1 MAAFGGHAI
10 RVILADCLSRGL
22 CGLAIVLVVMAALGH
37 GGGHRHLPRRAIVGG
52 AINRDCSGG
61 NCRLAI
67 SQIPV
72 AVARKGYDAAGI
84 DLPRRAIVG
93 AAVIGDD

>member
-10 RVILADCLSRGL
+10 RIILAICLFRGL
-22 CGLAIVLVVMAALGH
+22 RGLAIVLVVTAALGH
-37 GGGHRHLPRRAIVGG
+37 GGGHWHLPRRAIIGG
-52 AINRDCSGG
+52 AIDRDCSGG
-61 NCRLAI
+61 NRRLAI

-93 AAVIGDD
+93 AAVIGDA